1 MDDRLRILTL
11 QNAETSRL
19 MGVEYVPMYRTDEP
33 DEPALAAPP
42 QMAQPTPAPVAA
54 PMPRVGAIAEVK
66 PAQKVAALQP
76 TLLASAKSP
85 FATPTCPAEVASART
100 PEQEQAALD
109 SLRARYETDA
119 PHKHFKTDHHSIVW
133 GEGDPRARLMFIGEA
148 PGEEEDKTGRPF
160 VGKAGQLLNKMIA
173 GMGLK
178 REQVYIA
185 NVLKT
190 RPPGNATPTTQEA
203 EACAPYLF
211 EQIAIVGPEAIVTL
225 GLPAT
230 RLLLATIANMG
241 ELRGRWSEFRCA
253 DGRKIPVM
261 PTYHPAYLL
270 RSYTDE
276 NRAKVWSDLKLV
288 MGKLGFTSA
297 AS

>member
-1 MDDRLRILTL
+1 MDDRLRILAF

-19 MGVEYVPMYRTDEP
+19 MGVEYVPMYRTDAP
-33 DEPALAAPP
+33 DGPALTAPP
-42 QMAQPTPAPVAA
+42 QLVQPTPAQVAA
-54 PMPRVGAIAEVK
+54 PMPRVAAMAEVK
-66 PAQKVAALQP
+66 LPQRVATVQP
-76 TLLASAKSP
+76 TLLATPKSP
-85 FATPTCPAEVASART
+85 FATPTCPAEVAAART
-100 PEQEQAALD
+100 PEQAQAALD
-109 SLRARYETDA
+109 ALRARYEADA

-133 GEGDPRARLMFIGEA
+133 GEGEPRARLMFIGEA

-241 ELRGRWSEFRCA
+241 ELRGRWSQFRCA

-276 NRAKVWSDLKLV
+276 NRAKVWSDLKMV
-288 MGKLGFTSA
+288 IVKLGLSA
-297 AS
+297 AAT